1 MKFVFFCLFVGF
13 APVTLLILGVKE
25 VHIEKLIQCEGVKTD
40 VELAEAILN
49 YQRRIMTVNSQ
60 IIVKRPVGA
69 PVSRLFQ
76 LILELTKCR
85 MKEEPDT
92 CEFNSRHRVVL
103 DCQQLH
109 DQNKMWSE
117 FVQHITNLSDQC
129 PVSPVSHTSPSFAV
143 TLTSHY
149 LQ

>member
-1 MKFVFFCLFVGF
+1 
-13 APVTLLILGVKE
+13 
-25 VHIEKLIQCEGVKTD
+25 
-40 VELAEAILN
+40 
-49 YQRRIMTVNSQ
+49 MTVNSQ
-60 IIVKRPVGA
+60 IIVKRPVGGKID
-69 PVSRLFQ
+69 

-129 PVSPVSHTSPSFAV
+129 PVSPGEYNMTDAPVSLRNMDRLPLGFGYWKISANGIIKKKLIFCIVAELNIEIQRIRKHK
-143 TLTSHY
+143 Y
-149 LQ
+149 